1 MRRKFTRLCVTLSLL
16 VGVWGVWPTLGQP
29 TTQATLPT
37 TQATRPTTQAT
48 RPVQYGPIRVEPVF
62 REVDGKPI
70 RGWAAKIDL
79 ADPRVEIRVTGPA
92 ERKPDDPQRLEAR
105 CETTPDWLKRENLTL
120 AINAHF
126 FARLD
131 DGRGPYWEGCPVD
144 LIGPCVSDGR
154 LVSGGRTDGRPSPV
168 LAISR
173 DRRARVAM
181 LSPAEWEG
189 ADDVI
194 SGVSES
200 GGKSGGLLVED
211 GRNRGEDAL
220 PAPQVRHPR
229 TAAGVSRDGRT
240 LILAVVDGRQPEWS
254 IGMTLPELADL
265 MISLGAE
272 AAINLDGGGSS
283 SFVFRMPD
291 GREITNRPSDG
302 RWRPVGSSLGVYLRS
317 SP

>member
-1 MRRKFTRLCVTLSLL
+1 MPRKFFSLCATVSLL
-16 VGVWGVWPTLGQP
+16 VGVGGAWPTLGQLA
-29 TTQATLPT
+29 TQATLPT

-70 RGWAAKIDL
+70 RGWAAKVDL
-79 ADPRVEIRVTGPA
+79 SDPRVEIRVTGPV
-92 ERKPDDPQRLEAR
+92 ERKPDDPERLEAR

-131 DGRGPYWEGCPVD
+131 DGKGPYWAGCPVD

-154 LVSGGRTDGRPSPV
+154 LVSGGRADGRPSPV
-168 LAISR
+168 LVVSR

-181 LSPAEWEG
+181 LTPDQWEG

-200 GGKSGGLLVED
+200 GGKSGGLLVEN
-211 GRNRGEDAL
+211 GRNSGENAL
-220 PAPQVRHPR
+220 PAPLVRHPR
-229 TAAGVSRDGRT
+229 TAVGVSRDGRT
-240 LILAVVDGRQPEWS
+240 LVLVVVDGRQPEWS

-265 MISLGAE
+265 MIELGAD
-272 AAINLDGGGSS
+272 AAVNLDGGGSS
-283 SFVFRMPD
+283 SFIFRTPE
-291 GREITNRPSDG
+291 GLEITNRPSDG
-302 RWRPVGSSLGVYLRS
+302 RWRPVGSSLGVSLK
-317 SP
+317 SPP